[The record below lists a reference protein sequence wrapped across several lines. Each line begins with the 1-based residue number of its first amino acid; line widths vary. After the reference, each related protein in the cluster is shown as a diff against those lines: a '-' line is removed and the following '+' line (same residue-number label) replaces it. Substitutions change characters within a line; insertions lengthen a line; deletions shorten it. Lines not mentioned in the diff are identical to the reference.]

1 MPCFTRACNVRNRS
15 KQIYVSMIMEHRLNH
30 ARPLAGDMKSS
41 HPRAAVQAIPT
52 RKSTKAMLRL
62 TRLLIFI
69 IGISVCGL

>member
-1 MPCFTRACNVRNRS
+1 
-15 KQIYVSMIMEHRLNH
+15 MEHRLNH